1 MTLHFRPSGAFSWQH
16 QQNTSDVQAVI
27 VCIRFATYIGVTIL
41 VVALA
46 YKVAKVN
53 NHCAWH
59 AAKQV
64 PSSANV
70 CCAWE

>member
-1 MTLHFRPSGAFSWQH
+1 MTLHFQPSGAFSWQRT
-16 QQNTSDVQAVI
+16 QTTSDVQAVI
-27 VCIRFATYIGVTIL
+27 VRFATYIGVTIL

-64 PSSANV
+64 PSSADV
-70 CCAWE
+70 CCA

>member
-1 MTLHFRPSGAFSWQH
+1 MTLLLHSSRAFSWQH
-16 QQNTSDVQAVI
+16 QRTVNDMQAVI

-59 AAKQV
+59 AAKSV
-64 PSSANV
+64 PSSADV
-70 CCAWE
+70 CCA